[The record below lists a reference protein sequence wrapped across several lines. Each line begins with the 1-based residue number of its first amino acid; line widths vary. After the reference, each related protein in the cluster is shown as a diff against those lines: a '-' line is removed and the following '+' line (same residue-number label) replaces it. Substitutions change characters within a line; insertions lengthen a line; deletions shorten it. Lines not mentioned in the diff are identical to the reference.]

1 MKIEK
6 VEKLTA
12 NLLNKTEYVI
22 HIRNLKQ
29 KLNHGLFLEKVHAV
43 VNFNQM
49 LVQNYILIW
58 RQV

>member
-43 VNFNQM
+43 VKFNQM